1 MTVYI
6 VLMLLALAGYAFS
19 ANASEIN
26 RKRYLCL
33 VFSAIVIVAMLRSDQ
48 IGIDLSHYY
57 NKYYPLFK
65 NVSWDK
71 LQSVTIS
78 GDWELGF
85 CAFCKIIGQIS
96 TSTQCFVIFTSL

>member
-33 VFSAIVIVAMLRSDQ
+33 VFSAIVIVTGTD
-48 IGIDLSHYY
+48 
-57 NKYYPLFK
+57 
-65 NVSWDK
+65 
-71 LQSVTIS
+71 
-78 GDWELGF
+78 
-85 CAFCKIIGQIS
+85 CCS
-96 TSTQCFVIFTSL
+96 TSTQSDQFYKFRFRT

>member
-33 VFSAIVIVAMLRSDQ
+33 VFS
-48 IGIDLSHYY
+48 LSLIH
-57 NKYYPLFK
+57 
-65 NVSWDK
+65 
-71 LQSVTIS
+71 I
-78 GDWELGF
+78 
-85 CAFCKIIGQIS
+85 
-96 TSTQCFVIFTSL
+96 